1 MRRTLVVGGTVTLL
15 VLLAGVATVVR
26 LPLLMISPGAA
37 LPVGPRV
44 EFPTR
49 PEDQLSGQLLLT
61 TVRVSQPN
69 ALEALEAWLDDDE
82 DLVQRDQVIP
92 EGVNAQE
99 YFQAQRAVFQQS
111 GQLAA
116 AAGLRAAGEQV
127 SVSGAGVRVLAVLPD
142 APVTGVLQAGDVITA
157 AGEQSTGL
165 APELIA
171 AVARQQIGD
180 KITLVVRRDGV
191 VRNVDVTLG
200 RSQLQPGPVLGVA
213 IDTVDFDIEL
223 PFPVEVDAGEIGGP
237 SAGLLMALTVYD
249 LADEGDL
256 SAGRVIAGTGTIDA
270 LGNVGPV
277 GGVEQKIDTA
287 VDAGARIFLAPLEEV
302 EQARTAAGD
311 RLQVIGVATLRD
323 AIVALGATPPS
334 TGTS

>member
-1 MRRTLVVGGTVTLL
+1 MRRTLTVGGTVFLL
-15 VLLAGVATVVR
+15 ILIVWVLTAVR

-49 PEDQLSGQLLLT
+49 SEDALTGQLLLT
-61 TVRVSQPN
+61 TVRVSQPT
-69 ALEALEAWLDDDE
+69 ALEALGAWLDEDE
-82 DLVQRDQVIP
+82 DIVQRDQVIP
-92 EGVNAQE
+92 EGVDERE

-116 AAGLRAAGEQV
+116 AAGLRAAGEKV
-127 SVSGAGVRVLAVLPD
+127 TVSGAGVRVVAVLPD
-142 APVTGVLQAGDVITA
+142 APVTGVLRPGDVITA
-157 AGEQSTGL
+157 AGGQPIGL

-171 AVARQQIGD
+171 AVTRRQIGD
-180 KITLVVRRDGV
+180 QMTLAVRRDGL
-191 VRNVDVTLG
+191 VRDVDVTLG
-200 RSQLQPGPVLGVA
+200 RSGLQPGPVLGVA

-223 PFPVEVDAGEIGGP
+223 PFPVEVDAGDIGGP

-256 SAGRVIAGTGTIDA
+256 TAGRLIAGTGTIDA
-270 LGNVGPV
+270 QGNVGPV

-287 VDAGARIFLAPLEEV
+287 VDAGARVFLAPLEEV
-302 EQARTAAGD
+302 EQARAAAGD
-311 RLQVIGVATLRD
+311 RLQVIGVGTLRD
-323 AIVALGATPPS
+323 AIEALGGSPAS